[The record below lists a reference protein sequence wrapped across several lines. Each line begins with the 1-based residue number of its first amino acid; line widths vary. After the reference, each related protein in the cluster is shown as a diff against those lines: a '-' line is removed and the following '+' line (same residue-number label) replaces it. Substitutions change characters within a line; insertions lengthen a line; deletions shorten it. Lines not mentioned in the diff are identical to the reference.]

1 MKTYEFSVNL
11 IVEVDASNEEE
22 AYEKYAEMVIAP
34 DNTRIINEDVY
45 SIEEVQNVSDN
56 NNNCIGYVH
65 RLA

>member
-45 SIEEVQNVSDN
+45 SIEEV
-56 NNNCIGYVH
+56 
-65 RLA
+65 